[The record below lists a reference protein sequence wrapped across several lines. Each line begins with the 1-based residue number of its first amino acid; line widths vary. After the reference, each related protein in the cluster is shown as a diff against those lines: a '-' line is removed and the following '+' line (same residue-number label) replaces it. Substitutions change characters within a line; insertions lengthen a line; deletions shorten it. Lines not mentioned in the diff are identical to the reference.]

1 MSRSNELFLF
11 SAAYMLHVVH
21 LARLVLH
28 MSTIRMLLSDSTLN
42 NVPAQIKRIND
53 TKLSGFHAR
62 IGKASGNS
70 KPRVALYLNYRL
82 GGAKGKQRN
91 YLLGYFGERD
101 LKEVRKEVESLKGRI
116 ASGEDVYETK
126 QLSIKQQFIED
137 HSPTVELLFSEFL
150 ERYIKV
156 NRKDPQEVERMF
168 EKDML
173 PAIGGVKLKDITR
186 RDILSKVL
194 DPITDRGAGTQA
206 NKTLSILK
214 QMFDFAV
221 ERDLMQGNPIS
232 TAKKKNV
239 GGIEKPRTRALEFE
253 ELIQVFERL
262 PKLGV
267 STQVIYAL
275 KFIALTGCRPIE
287 VTGAQWQEFDF
298 DKMIWTI
305 PAERV
310 KQNKGGE
317 RIHKVPIT
325 QNMII
330 MLDELR
336 ASFSYLGSK
345 YVFPS
350 TTCTTCAV
358 GEQPIDRHS
367 LSRAVNRKQKQLGV
381 PKFVPHDLR
390 RTMATRLGDDD
401 IGADP
406 IVVEKILNHQ
416 LQGMQKVYNLQEYM
430 EKRRDALE
438 SWAEK
443 VAL

>member
-1 MSRSNELFLF
+1 M
-11 SAAYMLHVVH
+11 ATVK
-21 LARLVLH
+21 
-28 MSTIRMLLSDSTLN
+28 MLLSDSTLSN
-42 NVPAQIKRIND
+42 IPEQITRIND

-62 IGKASGNS
+62 VGKPTNS
-70 KPRVALYLNYRL
+70 HKTARVALYLNYRL

-91 YLLGYFGERD
+91 YLLGYYGERD
-101 LKEVRKEVESLKGRI
+101 LKQVRKEVESLKGRI
-116 ASGEDVYETK
+116 ATGEDVYETR
-126 QLSIKQQFIED
+126 QQSIKQQFIED
-137 HSPTVELLFSEFL
+137 TSPTVEQLFL
-150 ERYIKV
+150 EFYTRFIKIH
-156 NRKDPQEVERMF
+156 RKDPVEVERMF
-168 EKDML
+168 NRDVL
-173 PAIGGVKLKDITR
+173 PAIGGAKLKDITR

-298 DKMIWTI
+298 EKMMWTI

-310 KQNKGGE
+310 KQNKGE
-317 RIHKVPIT
+317 NRIHKVPIN
-325 QNMII
+325 QNMLI

-350 TTCTTCAV
+350 TTCINSGP

-367 LSRAVNRKQKQLGV
+367 LSRAVNRKQKELDV

-401 IGADP
+401 IGTDP

-430 EKRRDALE
+430 EKR
-438 SWAEK
+438 K
-443 VAL
+443 VALSKWTEKLFM

>member
-1 MSRSNELFLF
+1 MFNKD
-11 SAAYMLHVVH
+11 
-21 LARLVLH
+21 VL
-28 MSTIRMLLSDSTLN
+28 
-42 NVPAQIKRIND
+42 P
-53 TKLSGFHAR
+53 G
-62 IGKASGNS
+62 
-70 KPRVALYLNYRL
+70 
-82 GGAKGKQRN
+82 
-91 YLLGYFGERD
+91 
-101 LKEVRKEVESLKGRI
+101 
-116 ASGEDVYETK
+116 
-126 QLSIKQQFIED
+126 
-137 HSPTVELLFSEFL
+137 
-150 ERYIKV
+150 
-156 NRKDPQEVERMF
+156 
-168 EKDML
+168 
-173 PAIGGVKLKDITR
+173 IGGVKLKDITR

-239 GGIEKPRTRALEFE
+239 GGIEKSRTRALAFE

-262 PKLGV
+262 PKLGG

-298 DKMIWTI
+298 DKMMWTI

-310 KQNKGGE
+310 KQNKDGE
-317 RIHKVPIT
+317 RTHKVPIT
-325 QNMII
+325 QNMIV

-350 TTCTTCAV
+350 TTCINSRT

-367 LSRAVNRKQKQLGV
+367 LSRAVNRKQKELGV

-416 LQGMQKVYNLQEYM
+416 LQGVQKVYSLQKYM
-430 EKRRDALE
+430 RSRTEAMIKWSEKFE
-438 SWAEK
+438 GS
-443 VAL
+443 

>member
-1 MSRSNELFLF
+1 MAS
-11 SAAYMLHVVH
+11 
-21 LARLVLH
+21 
-28 MSTIRMLLSDSTLN
+28 
-42 NVPAQIKRIND
+42 IKAKLTESVIKNIPLEITRITD
-53 TKLSGFHAR
+53 TELSGF
-62 IGKASGNS
+62 
-70 KPRVALYLNYRL
+70 YLNVGKPNKDGKRSLVYYLYYRL
-82 GGAKGKQRN
+82 GGRGSKERRLALGRAPALSVVKARELAKQYIGDVSRGIDVFLEQKERTKAQKQ
-91 YLLGYFGERD
+91 EA
-101 LKEVRKEVESLKGRI
+101 E
-116 ASGEDVYETK
+116 A
-126 QLSIKQQFIED
+126 
-137 HSPTVELLFSEFL
+137 PTVQELATEFL

-156 NRKDPQEVERMF
+156 NRKDPLEVERMF
-168 EKDML
+168 EKDVL
-173 PAIGGVKLKDITR
+173 PAIGGAKLKGITR

-239 GGIEKPRTRALEFE
+239 GGVEKPRTRALEFE

-310 KQNKGGE
+310 KQSKGGE
-317 RIHKVPIT
+317 RTHKVPIT

-350 TTCTTCAV
+350 TTCTASAV

-367 LSRAVNRKQKQLGV
+367 LSRAVNRKQKELGV

-390 RTMATRLGDDD
+390 RTIATRLGDDD

-430 EKRRDALE
+430 DRRREVLMK
-438 SWAEK
+438 WAVK
-443 VAL
+443 VTERI

>member
-1 MSRSNELFLF
+1 M
-11 SAAYMLHVVH
+11 ATVK
-21 LARLVLH
+21 
-28 MSTIRMLLSDSTLN
+28 MLLSDSTLSN
-42 NVPAQIKRIND
+42 IPDQIKRIND

-62 IGKASGNS
+62 VGKPTNTNKTA
-70 KPRVALYLNYRL
+70 RVALYLNYRL

-91 YLLGYFGERD
+91 YHLGYYGERD
-101 LKEVRKEVESLKGRI
+101 LKQVRKEVESLKGRI
-116 ASGEDVYETK
+116 ATGEDVYETR
-126 QLSIKQQFIED
+126 QQNIKQQFIED
-137 HSPTVELLFSEFL
+137 TSPTVEILFQEFYT
-150 ERYIKV
+150 RFIKMH
-156 NRKDPQEVERMF
+156 RKDPAEVERMF
-168 EKDML
+168 NKDVL

-214 QMFDFAV
+214 QMFDYAV

-239 GGIEKPRTRALEFE
+239 GGIQKPRTRALEFE

-287 VTGAQWQEFDF
+287 VTGAQWSEFDF
-298 DKMIWTI
+298 EKMIWTI

-350 TTCTTCAV
+350 TTCINCAP

-367 LSRAVNRKQKQLGV
+367 LSRAVNRKQKELDI

-406 IVVEKILNHQ
+406 IVVENILNHQ
-416 LQGMQKVYNLQEYM
+416 LQGVQKIYNLQEYM
-430 EKRRDALE
+430 EKRVRLLKLWDLKLNDKF
-438 SWAEK
+438 SI
-443 VAL
+443 

>member
-1 MSRSNELFLF
+1 M
-11 SAAYMLHVVH
+11 ATVK
-21 LARLVLH
+21 
-28 MSTIRMLLSDSTLN
+28 MLLSDSTLSN
-42 NVPAQIKRIND
+42 IPDQIKRIND

-62 IGKASGNS
+62 VGKPTNTNKTA
-70 KPRVALYLNYRL
+70 RVALYLNYRL

-91 YLLGYFGERD
+91 YHLGYYGERD
-101 LKEVRKEVESLKGRI
+101 LKQVRKEVESLKGRI
-116 ASGEDVYETK
+116 ATGEDVYETR
-126 QLSIKQQFIED
+126 QQSIKQQFIED
-137 HSPTVELLFSEFL
+137 TSPTVEILFQEFYT
-150 ERYIKV
+150 RFIKV
-156 NRKDPQEVERMF
+156 HRKDPVEVERMF
-168 EKDML
+168 NKDIL
-173 PAIGGVKLKDITR
+173 PSIGGIKLKDITR
-186 RDILSKVL
+186 RDILNKVL

-239 GGIEKPRTRALEFE
+239 GGIEKSRTRALEFE

-287 VTGAQWQEFDF
+287 VTGAQWREFDF
-298 DKMIWTI
+298 DKMLWTI

-350 TTCTTCAV
+350 TTCINCTP

-367 LSRAVNRKQKQLGV
+367 LSRAVNRKQKELGV

-430 EKRRDALE
+430 ERRERAIRVWEGKLL
-438 SWAEK
+438 SHCK
-443 VAL
+443 NYIKNP

>member
-1 MSRSNELFLF
+1 MAS
-11 SAAYMLHVVH
+11 
-21 LARLVLH
+21 
-28 MSTIRMLLSDSTLN
+28 
-42 NVPAQIKRIND
+42 IKAKLTESVIKNIPLEITRITD
-53 TKLSGFHAR
+53 TELSGF
-62 IGKASGNS
+62 
-70 KPRVALYLNYRL
+70 YLNVGKPNKDGKRSLVYYLYYRL
-82 GGAKGKQRN
+82 GGRGSKERRLALGRAPALSVVKARELAKQYIGDVSRGIDVFLEQKEKTKAQKQ
-91 YLLGYFGERD
+91 
-101 LKEVRKEVESLKGRI
+101 
-116 ASGEDVYETK
+116 ET
-126 QLSIKQQFIED
+126 EA
-137 HSPTVELLFSEFL
+137 PTIQELVTEFL

-156 NRKDPQEVERMF
+156 NRKDPIEVERMF
-168 EKDML
+168 EKDVL

-232 TAKKKNV
+232 TSKKKNV

-350 TTCTTCAV
+350 TTCTTNAV

-367 LSRAVNRKQKQLGV
+367 LSRAVNRKQKELGV

-430 EKRRDALE
+430 EKRRCLLKQWSEKLE
-438 SWAEK
+438 
-443 VAL
+443 VAVLFRDYKK

>member
-1 MSRSNELFLF
+1 MTT
-11 SAAYMLHVVH
+11 VK
-21 LARLVLH
+21 
-28 MSTIRMLLSDSTLN
+28 MLLSDSTLSN
-42 NVPAQIKRIND
+42 IPDQIKRIND

-62 IGKASGNS
+62 VGKPTSSS
-70 KPRVALYLNYRL
+70 KIARVALYLNYRL

-91 YLLGYFGERD
+91 YHLGYYGERE
-101 LKEVRKEVESLKGRI
+101 LKQVRKEVESLKGRI
-116 ASGEDVYETK
+116 ATGEDVYETR
-126 QLSIKQQFIED
+126 QQNIKQQFIED
-137 HSPTVELLFSEFL
+137 TSPTVEALFL
-150 ERYIKV
+150 EFYTRFIKV
-156 NRKDPQEVERMF
+156 HRKDPIEVVRMF
-168 EKDML
+168 KKDVL

-239 GGIEKPRTRALEFE
+239 GGIEKPRTRVLEFE

-275 KFIALTGCRPIE
+275 KFIALTGCRPVE

-298 DKMIWTI
+298 EKMMWTI

-310 KQNKGGE
+310 KQNKGGD
-317 RIHKVPIT
+317 RTHKVPIT
-325 QNMII
+325 QNMIV

-350 TTCTTCAV
+350 TTCTSSAV
-358 GEQPIDRHS
+358 AEQPIDRHS
-367 LSRAVNRKQKQLGV
+367 LSRALNRKQKELGV

-390 RTMATRLGDDD
+390 RTMATRLGDND
-401 IGADP
+401 ISADP
-406 IVVEKILNHQ
+406 IVIEKILNHQ

-430 EKRRDALE
+430 EKRRLALE
-438 SWAEK
+438 AWGARINH
-443 VAL
+443 VV

>member
-1 MSRSNELFLF
+1 MAS
-11 SAAYMLHVVH
+11 
-21 LARLVLH
+21 
-28 MSTIRMLLSDSTLN
+28 IRAKLTESVLN
-42 NVPAQIKRIND
+42 NIPLEITKIND
-53 TKLSGFHAR
+53 TEISGF
-62 IGKASGNS
+62 
-70 KPRVALYLNYRL
+70 YLNVGKPNKDGERSQVFYLYYRL
-82 GGAKGKQRN
+82 GGRGSKERRLALGKSSVLTVGEARKLAKQYIGDVSRGIDVFLEQKERTKAQKQ
-91 YLLGYFGERD
+91 
-101 LKEVRKEVESLKGRI
+101 
-116 ASGEDVYETK
+116 EDEA
-126 QLSIKQQFIED
+126 
-137 HSPTVELLFSEFL
+137 PTVQELATEFL
-150 ERYIKV
+150 ERYIKI
-156 NRKDPQEVERMF
+156 NRKDPSAVERMF
-168 EKDML
+168 EKDVL
-173 PAIGGVKLKDITR
+173 PAIGKVKLKEITR
-186 RDILSKVL
+186 REILSKVL

-221 ERDLMQGNPIS
+221 ERDLMLGNPIS

-275 KFIALTGCRPIE
+275 KFITLTGCRPIE
-287 VTGAQWQEFDF
+287 ITGAQWQEFDF
-298 DKMIWTI
+298 EKMMWTI

-310 KQNKGGE
+310 KQNKGGD
-317 RIHKVPIT
+317 RIHKVPIN
-325 QNMII
+325 QNMLI

-350 TTCTTCAV
+350 TTCINSEP
-358 GEQPIDRHS
+358 GKQPIDRHS
-367 LSRAVNRKQKQLGV
+367 LSRALNRKQNELGV

-401 IGADP
+401 IGTDP

-416 LQGMQKVYNLQEYM
+416 LQGMQRIYNLQEYM
-430 EKRRDALE
+430 EKRTKALLV
-438 SWAEK
+438 WEK
-443 VAL
+443 KLLMSEC

>member
-1 MSRSNELFLF
+1 MSVVKARELAKQYIGDVSRGIDVFLEQKEK
-11 SAAYMLHVVH
+11 
-21 LARLVLH
+21 
-28 MSTIRMLLSDSTLN
+28 TK
-42 NVPAQIKRIND
+42 AQ
-53 TKLSGFHAR
+53 
-62 IGKASGNS
+62 
-70 KPRVALYLNYRL
+70 
-82 GGAKGKQRN
+82 KQ
-91 YLLGYFGERD
+91 EA
-101 LKEVRKEVESLKGRI
+101 E
-116 ASGEDVYETK
+116 A
-126 QLSIKQQFIED
+126 
-137 HSPTVELLFSEFL
+137 PTVQELATEFL

-156 NRKDPQEVERMF
+156 NRKDPLEVERMF
-168 EKDML
+168 QKDVL
-173 PAIGGVKLKDITR
+173 PAIGGSKLKDITR

-325 QNMII
+325 QNMIV

-336 ASFSYLGSK
+336 ASFNYLGSK

-350 TTCTTCAV
+350 TTCINCLP

-367 LSRAVNRKQKQLGV
+367 LSRAINRK
-381 PKFVPHDLR
+381 
-390 RTMATRLGDDD
+390 
-401 IGADP
+401 
-406 IVVEKILNHQ
+406 
-416 LQGMQKVYNLQEYM
+416 
-430 EKRRDALE
+430 
-438 SWAEK
+438 
-443 VAL
+443 

>member
-1 MSRSNELFLF
+1 M
-11 SAAYMLHVVH
+11 ATVK
-21 LARLVLH
+21 
-28 MSTIRMLLSDSTLN
+28 MLLSDSTLSN
-42 NVPAQIKRIND
+42 IPDQIKRIND

-62 IGKASGNS
+62 VGKPTNS
-70 KPRVALYLNYRL
+70 HKTARVALYLNYRL

-91 YLLGYFGERD
+91 YHLGYYGERE
-101 LKEVRKEVESLKGRI
+101 LKQVRKEVESLKGRI
-116 ASGEDVYETK
+116 ATGEDVYETR
-126 QLSIKQQFIED
+126 QQNIKQQFIED
-137 HSPTVELLFSEFL
+137 TSPTVEALFL
-150 ERYIKV
+150 EFYTRFIKV
-156 NRKDPQEVERMF
+156 HRKDPIEVERMF
-168 EKDML
+168 KKDVL
-173 PAIGGVKLKDITR
+173 PAIGGVKLKEITR

-239 GGIEKPRTRALEFE
+239 GGIEKSRTRALEFE

-287 VTGAQWQEFDF
+287 ITGAQWQEFDF
-298 DKMIWTI
+298 EKMMWII

-310 KQNKGGE
+310 KQSKGGE

-350 TTCTTCAV
+350 TTCKTSAV

-367 LSRAVNRKQKQLGV
+367 LSRAVNRKQKELGV

-430 EKRRDALE
+430 DKRTEMLE
-438 SWAEK
+438 AWNQK
-443 VAL
+443 LVYGNN

>member
-1 MSRSNELFLF
+1 
-11 SAAYMLHVVH
+11 MLDVRKM
-21 LARLVLH
+21 A
-28 MSTIRMLLSDSTLN
+28 SIRVKLTESVLN
-42 NVPAQIKRIND
+42 NIPLEITKIND
-53 TKLSGFHAR
+53 TEISGF
-62 IGKASGNS
+62 
-70 KPRVALYLNYRL
+70 YLNVGKPNKDGERSQVFYLYYRL
-82 GGAKGKQRN
+82 GGRGSKERRLVLGKSSVLTVSEARKLAKQYIGDVSRGIDVFLEQKERTKAQKQ
-91 YLLGYFGERD
+91 EA
-101 LKEVRKEVESLKGRI
+101 E
-116 ASGEDVYETK
+116 A
-126 QLSIKQQFIED
+126 
-137 HSPTVELLFSEFL
+137 PTVQELATEFL

-156 NRKDPQEVERMF
+156 NRKDPLEVERMLK
-168 EKDML
+168 KDVL
-173 PAIGGVKLKDITR
+173 KAIGGVKLKDITR

-287 VTGAQWQEFDF
+287 VTGAQWNEFDF
-298 DKMIWTI
+298 EKMIWTI
-305 PAERV
+305 PDERV
-310 KQNKGGE
+310 KQNKGGD

-350 TTCTTCAV
+350 TTCINSSP

-367 LSRAVNRKQKQLGV
+367 LSRAVNRKQKELGV

-430 EKRRDALE
+430 EKRVQALCAW
-438 SWAEK
+438 SDK
-443 VAL
+443 LVLCRL

>member
-1 MSRSNELFLF
+1 MTT
-11 SAAYMLHVVH
+11 VK
-21 LARLVLH
+21 
-28 MSTIRMLLSDSTLN
+28 MLLSDSTLSN
-42 NVPAQIKRIND
+42 IPDQIKRIND

-62 IGKASGNS
+62 VGKPTNTNKTA
-70 KPRVALYLNYRL
+70 RVALYLNYRL

-91 YLLGYFGERD
+91 YHLGYYGERD
-101 LKEVRKEVESLKGRI
+101 LKQVRKEVESLKGRI
-116 ASGEDVYETK
+116 ATGEDVYVTRL
-126 QLSIKQQFIED
+126 QNIKQQFIED
-137 HSPTVELLFSEFL
+137 TSPTVEALFL
-150 ERYIKV
+150 EFYTRFIKV
-156 NRKDPQEVERMF
+156 HRKDPVEVERMF
-168 EKDML
+168 NKDVL
-173 PAIGGVKLKDITR
+173 PAIGGIKLKDITR

-267 STQVIYAL
+267 SSQVIYAL

-287 VTGAQWQEFDF
+287 VTGAQWHEFDF
-298 DKMIWTI
+298 EKMLWII

-310 KQNKGGE
+310 KQNKGGD

-345 YVFPS
+345 FVFPS
-350 TTCTTCAV
+350 TTCFQSEP
-358 GEQPIDRHS
+358 GKQPIDRHS
-367 LSRAVNRKQKQLGV
+367 LSRAVNRKLKELGV
-381 PKFVPHDLR
+381 AKFVPHDLR
-390 RTMATRLGDDD
+390 RTMATRLGDED
-401 IGADP
+401 IGTDP

-430 EKRRDALE
+430 EQRRRVLKEWSEKLE
-438 SWAEK
+438 A
-443 VAL
+443 VVLLRDYA